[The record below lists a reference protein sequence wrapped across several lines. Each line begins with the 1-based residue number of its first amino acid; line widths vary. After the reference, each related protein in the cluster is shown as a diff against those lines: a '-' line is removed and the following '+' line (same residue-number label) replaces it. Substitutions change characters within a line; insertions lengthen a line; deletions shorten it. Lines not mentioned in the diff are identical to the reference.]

1 MDRLRRVS
9 RLLGGEP
16 CSNRWFL
23 LGAVVGLASCAA
35 DGMAPPGDELGAAVL
50 TLTSVPPDVGC
61 LQVIAAGSRQ
71 VMKRFDLQVGGSP
84 SLEMGGLPLGEVQF
98 SSTAFAEA
106 CDGTTST
113 ETWLSDPTPAV
124 IAKGIVSHVVLT
136 MRRNG
141 RSAISIDFDDC
152 ATGFVNL
159 VESRGVDQVDPID
172 MNDLGQIVGYVASPE
187 GTTAFLW
194 QGGVS
199 RTVGAVDVQ
208 GINNRGQVVGTGVA
222 GGFLWD
228 SGLGVFY
235 DVGNLGGDVSWPR
248 AMNESGQVVGQ
259 SITASGEYHAF
270 TWRLGEA
277 IVDLGTLGGTYST
290 ATAINAGGQVAGE
303 GSTASGET
311 HPVRW
316 ETTGTTQDLGTLG
329 GNWGSSVAIND
340 AGQVAGVSSIA
351 NDQQTH
357 AFLWTA
363 GSMRDLGTLGGDWSS
378 PSAINASGQV
388 VGQSNLVP
396 FGPQHA
402 VLWDEGGIHDLGTF
416 GGDSSGSGGF
426 HRAISDEGE
435 IVGAAETALGEMHA
449 FYWKAGVMHD
459 LGTLGVPS
467 TTAFGINRAHQIFG
481 DTVTSSGRQRGFLLD
496 PNGCSASASAAPTP
510 TLVAP

>member
-1 MDRLRRVS
+1 
-9 RLLGGEP
+9 
-16 CSNRWFL
+16 
-23 LGAVVGLASCAA
+23 
-35 DGMAPPGDELGAAVL
+35 MAPPGDELGAAVL

-152 ATGFVNL
+152 AGAFVDL
-159 VESRGVDQVDPID
+159 VHSRSVDQVEPTD
-172 MNDLGQIVGYVASPE
+172 MNDLGQVVGYVGRPE

-199 RTVGAVDVQ
+199 VTIGAASTVSDVE
-208 GINNRGQVVGTGVA
+208 GINNRGQVVGNGA
-222 GGFLWD
+222 GGGFLWD
-228 SGLGVFY
+228 SEQGILY
-235 DVGNLGGDVSWPR
+235 DIGDLGGGMSWAR
-248 AMNESGQVVGQ
+248 AMNESGQVVGE
-259 SITASGEYHAF
+259 SLTSSGDTHAF
-270 TWRLGEA
+270 TWRPGGAILDLGTLGGPTSAAVVVNSSGQVAGESRTASGENHPVLWEA
-277 IVDLGTLGGTYST
+277 TGTAQDLGTLGGTWST
-290 ATAINAGGQVAGE
+290 
-303 GSTASGET
+303 
-311 HPVRW
+311 
-316 ETTGTTQDLGTLG
+316 
-329 GNWGSSVAIND
+329 SVAIND

-378 PSAINASGQV
+378 SSAINASGQV

-449 FYWKAGVMHD
+449 FYWKAGIMHD
-459 LGTLGVPS
+459 LGALGVPS

-481 DTVTSSGRQRGFLLD
+481 DTVTSSGRQRGFFLD